1 MLIMDSIYCLI
12 YMQLIGTKTES
23 SGIAS
28 TTYKYRNTSNKYF
41 SILFAKNYPTKSNQ
55 NMYVAI

>member
-12 YMQLIGTKTES
+12 YMQLIGTKTER
-23 SGIAS
+23 SGIAN

-41 SILFAKNYPTKSNQ
+41 NILFAKNYPTNINQ